1 LKNKFHRYIM
11 AAMKNKKVLA
21 VVAALVVIVGL
32 YGAYRVYNH
41 FMRLSA
47 TPAGQTQ
54 TAATTAPKTLGS
66 LKDLIANG
74 GSQTCTYSTDKSQG
88 TVYMSDGKINA
99 DIDTTVGSV
108 VEKAHMII
116 VNNSFYLW
124 MDGATSGYKMAYN
137 PDATPAPAGARTN
150 NASGMIDPNT
160 QMNFNCSPWLIV
172 DDSKFA
178 LPTGVTFSAISLPQA
193 APAAVGSPTAGGANS
208 QCSYCD
214 SLTGDSKTQC
224 LTALKCE

>member
-1 LKNKFHRYIM
+1 
-11 AAMKNKKVLA
+11 MKNKKALA
-21 VVAALVVIVGL
+21 VIAVLIVIVGL
-32 YGAYRVYNH
+32 YGAYRVYAH
-41 FMRLSA
+41 FKRLST

-54 TAATTAPKTLGS
+54 TTATTAPETLGS

-74 GSQTCTYSTDKSQG
+74 GSQTCTYSTDQSQG
-88 TVYMSDGKINA
+88 TVYMSGGKVDA

-116 VNNSFYLW
+116 ANDSFYLW
-124 MDGATSGYKMAYN
+124 MDGKTSGYKMAYN
-137 PDATPAPAGARTN
+137 PNTTPAPAGAKTN
-150 NASGMIDPNT
+150 NASGMLDPNT
-160 QMNFNCSPWLIV
+160 QMNFKCSSWLT

-178 LPTGVTFSAISLPQA
+178 LPSGVTFSAISLPQA
-193 APAAVGSPTAGGANS
+193 APAAVGSPAAGGANS

-224 LTALKCE
+224 LTALKCN